1 MRRYKYTA
9 VNLEKQKIKG
19 TFIAKD
25 EKDLGEQLAKQ
36 GLFLLNAKPYSG
48 DTPNAFFTLGTGKA
62 TIAELTNF
70 SRQFS
75 IMLNTHIPILDCLDI
90 LRHQHYSAYFKKV
103 LDVVYDDVK
112 SGLLL
117 SDALDKHNKVFP
129 HFFRSMV
136 HIGEQSGKLDMVLVS
151 MADYYEKD
159 REVKRKVKSAMSY
172 PIMLLCMAI
181 GIIALM
187 FALVIPKFKET
198 LSQMDVEITGI
209 TKVVYDIYDFL
220 VIYWGLIVSGI
231 MILGIILFV
240 FGLTEKGKYVY
251 DVLKLKLPLI
261 KKIQMNM
268 ITARFARGFGLLL
281 SSGMDLNEALSA
293 IEIVMGNRYMTKRFH
308 EAAENVRHGVSI
320 TVAFDSYKLF
330 PQMMIQMISIG
341 ERTATLDEVLLRSCA
356 YFDSQVETSLNSIT
370 SKIQPVMLLIIGGI
384 VGTLF
389 IAVYAPLL
397 SMMNGLGSVGY

>member
-1 MRRYKYTA
+1 MRQYKYTA

-36 GLFLLNAKPYSG
+36 GLFLLTAKPYSG
-48 DTPNAFFTLGTGKA
+48 DTPNPFFTLGTGKA
-62 TIAELTNF
+62 TVQELTNF

-75 IMLNTHIPILDCLDI
+75 IMLNTHIPILDCIDI
-90 LRHQHYSAYFKKV
+90 LRNQHFSGYFKKV

-112 SGLLL
+112 SGSLL
-117 SDALDKHNKVFP
+117 SDALDKHKKVFP

-136 HIGEQSGKLDMVLVS
+136 HIGEQSGKLDMVLIS

-159 REVKRKVKSAMSY
+159 RDTKRKVKSAMSY
-172 PIMLLCMAI
+172 PIMLLLMAV
-181 GIIALM
+181 GIIVLM
-187 FALVIPKFKET
+187 FSMVIPKFKET
-198 LSQMDVEITGI
+198 LSDMEVEITGI
-209 TKVVYDIYDFL
+209 TKAVYDIHDFL
-220 VIYWGLIVSGI
+220 SLYWGLIVAGI
-231 MILGIILFV
+231 IILGIIIFV
-240 FGLTEKGKYVY
+240 FGMTNKGKYVF

-261 KKIQMNM
+261 KTITLNM

-281 SSGMDLNEALSA
+281 SSGMDLNEALDA
-293 IEIVMGNRYMTKRFH
+293 IEIVLGNRYLTKRFH
-308 EAAENVRHGVSI
+308 EAAENVRHGVSL

-330 PQMMIQMISIG
+330 PQMMLQMISIG
-341 ERTATLDEVLLRSCA
+341 ERTATLDEVLLRSCN
-356 YFDSQVETSLNSIT
+356 YFDSQVETSLNSVT
-370 SKIQPVMLLIIGGI
+370 SKIQPVMLLIVGGI

-397 SMMNGLGSVGY
+397 SMMNGLGNVGY

>member
-281 SSGMDLNEALSA
+281 SSGMDLSDALGA

-370 SKIQPVMLLIIGGI
+370 SKIQPVMLLVIGGI

>member
-1 MRRYKYTA
+1 MRKYKYTA

-36 GLFLLNAKPYSG
+36 GLFLLKATPYSG

-62 TIAELTNF
+62 TLSELTNF
-70 SRQFS
+70 SRQFA

-90 LRHQHYSAYFKKV
+90 LRNQHYSAYFKKV

-117 SDALDKHNKVFP
+117 SDALDKHKKVFP

-136 HIGEQSGKLDMVLVS
+136 HIGEQSGKLDVVLVS

-159 REVKRKVKSAMSY
+159 SDIKRKVKSAMAY
-172 PIMLLCMAI
+172 PMMLLGMTV
-181 GIIALM
+181 GIVILM
-187 FALVIPKFKET
+187 FALVIPTFKKT
-198 LSQMDVEITGI
+198 LADMDVEITGV

-220 VIYWGLIVSGI
+220 VLYWGLLVA
-231 MILGIILFV
+231 GIIIIVAALFI
-240 FGLTEKGKYVY
+240 FGMTEKGKYFF
-251 DVLKLKLPLI
+251 DVLKLKVPLI
-261 KKIQMNM
+261 RTIQLNM

-281 SSGMDLNEALSA
+281 SSGMDLNEALDA
-293 IEIVMGNRYMTKRFH
+293 IEIVLGNRYMKKRFH

-341 ERTATLDEVLLRSCA
+341 ERTATLDEVLLRTCS
-356 YFDSQVETSLNSIT
+356 YFDTQVETSLNSIT
-370 SKIQPVMLLIIGGI
+370 SKIQPVMLMIMGLV

-389 IAVYAPLL
+389 IAVYSPML
-397 SMMNGLGSVGY
+397 SMMNGLGQTNY

>member
-19 TFIAKD
+19 NFIAKD

-36 GLFLLNAKPYSG
+36 GLFLLKATPYSG
-48 DTPNAFFTLGTGKA
+48 GTPNAFFTLGTGKA
-62 TIAELTNF
+62 TITELTNF

-90 LRHQHYSAYFKKV
+90 LRHQQFSQYFKKV

-112 SGLLL
+112 GGILL
-117 SDALDKHNKVFP
+117 SDALDKHKKVFP

-159 REVKRKVKSAMSY
+159 RDTKRKVKSAMSY
-172 PIMLLCMAI
+172 PLMLLGMAV
-181 GIIALM
+181 GIIVLM
-187 FALVIPKFKET
+187 FTLVIPKFKET
-198 LSQMDVEITGI
+198 LADMDVEITGI
-209 TKVVYDIYDFL
+209 TKVVYDIYDYL
-220 VIYWGLIVSGI
+220 VLNWRLLIA
-231 MILGIILFV
+231 GIILIGILIFL
-240 FGLTEKGKYVY
+240 FSMTEKGKYVF
-251 DVLKLKLPLI
+251 DVLKLKLPLL
-261 KKIQMNM
+261 KTIQINM

-281 SSGMDLNEALSA
+281 SSGMDLNEALDA
-293 IEIVMGNRYMTKRFH
+293 IEIVLGNRYMTKRFH
-308 EAAENVRHGVSI
+308 EAAENVRQGVSI
-320 TVAFDSYKLF
+320 TVAFDTYKLF

-356 YFDSQVETSLNSIT
+356 YFDNQVETSLNSIT
-370 SKIQPVMLLIIGGI
+370 SKIQPIMLGIIGGV
-384 VGTLF
+384 VGILF

-397 SMMNGLGSVGY
+397 SMMNGLGSTNY

>member
-1 MRRYKYTA
+1 MRKYKYTA

-36 GLFLLNAKPYSG
+36 GLFLLSAKTYSG

-62 TIAELTNF
+62 TLSELTTF
-70 SRQFS
+70 CRQFA

-90 LRHQHYSAYFKKV
+90 LKNQPYSAYFKKV

-112 SGLLL
+112 SGIIL
-117 SDALDKHNKVFP
+117 SDALDKHDKVFP
-129 HFFRSMV
+129 EFFRSMI
-136 HIGEQSGKLDMVLVS
+136 HIGEQSGKLDVVLVS

-159 REVKRKVKSAMSY
+159 SEIKRKVKSAMAY
-172 PIMLLCMAI
+172 PLMLLGMTVAI
-181 GIIALM
+181 VILM
-187 FALVIPKFKET
+187 FAMVIPTFKDT
-198 LSQMDVEITGI
+198 LKDLEVEPTGI
-209 TKVVYDIYDFL
+209 TKVIYDMHDFL
-220 VIYWGLIVSGI
+220 SVYWGLLVAGVIIIAAAIVI
-231 MILGIILFV
+231 
-240 FGLTEKGKYVY
+240 FGMTKKGKYVF

-261 KKIQMNM
+261 KTIQLNM

-281 SSGMDLNEALSA
+281 SSGMDLNDALNS
-293 IEIVMGNRYMTKRFH
+293 IEIVLGNRYMKKRFH

-341 ERTATLDEVLLRSCA
+341 ERTATLDEVLTRSCVF
-356 YFDSQVETSLNSIT
+356 FDTQVETSLNSIT
-370 SKIQPVMLLIIGGI
+370 SKIQPVMLIIMGVV

-389 IAVYAPLL
+389 IAAYSPML
-397 SMMNGLGSVGY
+397 SIMGGLGA

>member
-198 LSQMDVEITGI
+198 LTQMDVEITGI

-281 SSGMDLNEALSA
+281 SSGMDLSDALGA

-370 SKIQPVMLLIIGGI
+370 SKIQPVMLLTIGGI

>member
-1 MRRYKYTA
+1 MRKYKYTA
-9 VNLEKQKIKG
+9 VNLEKHKIKG
-19 TFIAKD
+19 NFIAKD
-25 EKDLGEQLAKQ
+25 ENDLAEQLAKQ
-36 GLFLLNAKPYSG
+36 GLFLLKAKPYSG

-62 TIAELTNF
+62 SISELTNF

-103 LDVVYDDVK
+103 LDVVFEDVK

-117 SDALDKHNKVFP
+117 SDAVDKHKKVFP

-136 HIGEQSGKLDMVLVS
+136 RIGEQSGRLDMVLVS

-159 REVKRKVKSAMSY
+159 RDIRRKVKSAMSY
-172 PIMLLCMAI
+172 PLMLLGMAV
-181 GIIALM
+181 GIIVLM
-187 FALVIPKFKET
+187 FTMVIPKFKET
-198 LSQMDVEITGI
+198 LLDMDVKITGI
-209 TKVVYDIYDFL
+209 TKIVYDIHTFL
-220 VIYWGLIVSGI
+220 SIYWSLIIAGI
-231 MILGIILFV
+231 MILGIIIFL
-240 FGLTEKGKYVY
+240 FGLTKKGKYVY

-261 KKIQMNM
+261 KSVQLNM

-281 SSGMDLNEALSA
+281 SSGMDLSDALAS
-293 IEIVMGNRYMTKRFH
+293 IEIVLGNRYLTKKFH
-308 EAAENVRHGVSI
+308 DAAENVRHGVSL

-341 ERTATLDEVLLRSCA
+341 ERTATLDEVLLRSCS
-356 YFDSQVETSLNSIT
+356 YFDSQVETALNSIT
-370 SKIQPVMLLIIGGI
+370 SKIQPIMLMIIGGI

-397 SMMNGLGSVGY
+397 SMMNGLGQTNY

>member
-1 MRRYKYTA
+1 MRKYKYTA

-36 GLFLLNAKPYSG
+36 GLFLLKAKPYSG

-62 TIAELTNF
+62 TLAELTNF
-70 SRQFS
+70 SRQFA
-75 IMLNTHIPILDCLDI
+75 IMLNTHIPILDCIDI
-90 LRHQHYSAYFKKV
+90 LRHQHFSAYFKKV

-112 SGLLL
+112 GGLLL
-117 SDALDKHNKVFP
+117 SDAIDKHKSVFP

-136 HIGEQSGKLDMVLVS
+136 HIGEQSGKLDIVLVS

-159 REVKRKVKSAMSY
+159 SETKRKVKSALSY
-172 PIMLLCMAI
+172 PIMLLCMTV
-181 GIIALM
+181 GIIILM
-187 FALVIPKFKET
+187 FALVIPTFKET
-198 LSQMDVEITGI
+198 LADMDVEITGI
-209 TKVVYDIYDFL
+209 TKVVYDIYDFFVAYWAPL
-220 VIYWGLIVSGI
+220 LSIVMIIGIVIF
-231 MILGIILFV
+231 LFS
-240 FGLTEKGKYVY
+240 LTSKGKYVM

-261 KKIQMNM
+261 KKVQLNM

-281 SSGMDLNEALSA
+281 SSGMDLNEALDA
-293 IEIVMGNRYMTKRFH
+293 IEIVLGNRYLTKKFH
-308 EAAENVRHGVSI
+308 EAAQNVRHGVSL

-341 ERTATLDEVLLRSCA
+341 ERTATLDDVLLRSCS
-356 YFDSQVETSLNSIT
+356 YFDTQVETSLNSIT
-370 SKIQPVMLLIIGGI
+370 SKIQPIMLLIMGGI

-389 IAVYAPLL
+389 IAVYSPIL
-397 SMMNGLGSVGY
+397 SMMDGLGQTNY

>member
-9 VNLEKQKIKG
+9 VNLEKHKIKG

-25 EKDLGEQLAKQ
+25 EKDLAEQLAKQ
-36 GLFLLNAKPYSG
+36 GLFLLSAKPYSG

-62 TIAELTNF
+62 TISELTNF

-90 LRHQHYSAYFKKV
+90 LRNQSYSAYFKKV
-103 LDVVYDDVK
+103 IDVVYDDVK

-117 SDALDKHNKVFP
+117 SDALDKHKKVFP

-159 REVKRKVKSAMSY
+159 RDVRRKVKSAMSY
-172 PIMLLCMAI
+172 PLMLLGLAI
-181 GIIALM
+181 GIIVLM
-187 FALVIPKFKET
+187 FTMVIPKFKET
-198 LSQMDVEITGI
+198 LADMEVEITGV
-209 TKVVYDIYDFL
+209 TKVVYDIHSFL
-220 VIYWGLIVSGI
+220 SLYWGLIVAGI
-231 MILGIILFV
+231 IIIGIILFL

-261 KKIQMNM
+261 KSVQLNM

-281 SSGMDLNEALSA
+281 SSGMDLSDALEA
-293 IEIVMGNRYMTKRFH
+293 IEIVLGNRYMTKRFH

-330 PQMMIQMISIG
+330 PQMMIQMISVG
-341 ERTATLDEVLLRSCA
+341 ERTATLDEVLLRSCN
-356 YFDSQVETSLNSIT
+356 YFDAQVESALNSVT
-370 SKIQPVMLLIIGGI
+370 SKIQPVMLIIIGGI
-384 VGTLF
+384 IGTLF

-397 SMMNGLGSVGY
+397 SMMNGLGSTGY

>member
-370 SKIQPVMLLIIGGI
+370 SKIQPVMLLVIGGI